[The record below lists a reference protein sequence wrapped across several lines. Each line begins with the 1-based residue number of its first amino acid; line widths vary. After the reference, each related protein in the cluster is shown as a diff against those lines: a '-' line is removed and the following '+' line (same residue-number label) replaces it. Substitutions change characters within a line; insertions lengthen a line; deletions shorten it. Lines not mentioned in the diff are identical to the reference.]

1 MQPCLSIIL
10 PVYKV
15 ELYIR
20 EALLSCIDQSL
31 SSEEYEVI
39 IVDDGSPDGSA
50 AIIKE
55 LLPQIP
61 NAHYIYQDNRGISE
75 ARNTGLK
82 KASGEY
88 VWFVDSDDYIA
99 PDCLSTLKQRLLET
113 DYPDMLALSGV
124 EFVQNGGSH
133 PSIQY
138 EEDQEAQAG
147 VEHLAMP
154 SVFMAVHHYLFRRA
168 FLERHALTF
177 YPSITHEDEEFLSRT
192 LYFAPRIAYYS
203 QPVYY
208 YRRREGSITASY
220 NPLRVQHLL
229 TVASSLASFA
239 DSHPH
244 PALWGRI
251 DVVVQVALGLCYR
264 NNDKKN
270 ALHFLKAFWQ
280 RDELKKYLNR
290 TKNLKVK
297 GLFAVIRITNPVLGW
312 VLFVLQ
318 QRLFGKMRP

>member
-1 MQPCLSIIL
+1 MKPFLSIIL

-15 ELYIR
+15 ELYVR
-20 EALLSCIDQSL
+20 EALLSCITQNL
-31 SSEEYEVI
+31 PSEEYEII

-55 LLPQIP
+55 LLPQVP
-61 NAHYIYQDNRGISE
+61 NAHYIYQENQGLSI
-75 ARNTGLK
+75 ARNVGLK

-99 PDCLSTLKQRLLET
+99 PNCLRALKQRILEI
-113 DYPDMLALSGV
+113 DYPDMLALSGI
-124 EFVQNGGSH
+124 EFDSHCSYPSVQYGKNQLSL
-133 PSIQY
+133 S
-138 EEDQEAQAG
+138 G
-147 VEHLAMP
+147 VEHLQSP
-154 SVFMAVHHYLFRRA
+154 SFFIPVHHYIYRRS
-168 FLERHALTF
+168 FLEQHALTF
-177 YPSITHEDEEFLSRT
+177 YPGIMHEDEEFLPRV
-192 LYFAPRIAYYS
+192 LYFASRIAYYS

-208 YRRREGSITASY
+208 YRRREGSITAAY